1 MGSTTI
7 NAETHNHT
15 IHYNPLQ
22 QTHAV
27 KCEQE
32 EMTGWDIVST
42 LNSMTY
48 VGCFRLYPHTSM
60 LHRAHTT
67 TTQWCDSV
75 ALIWRKCNPSG
86 STTTTGQGMEHS
98 GSTSANTEYHMH
110 LRLYIYNYMFACY
123 GNGATLCTK

>member
-42 LNSMTY
+42 LKSDDNKGGT
-48 VGCFRLYPHTSM
+48 
-60 LHRAHTT
+60 AK
-67 TTQWCDSV
+67 
-75 ALIWRKCNPSG
+75 RKVNAKARS
-86 STTTTGQGMEHS
+86 
-98 GSTSANTEYHMH
+98 N
-110 LRLYIYNYMFACY
+110 
-123 GNGATLCTK
+123 